1 MKWHRVATLLLV
13 CIAFA
18 YSGSGRAQTQD
29 AALTRAIEQ
38 QVAAVSDTGAS
49 EIGRTAIAWPDLLQD
64 FYQRRQF
71 QPAWPQAEKVAQFMR
86 VLAEIDGDGLDP
98 VDFNQ
103 GTLLA
108 LQKAISEGA
117 ANAQQQAEFD
127 VLLTDS
133 LARVVY
139 QLAFGKV
146 DPTPFVPQWNYART
160 INGLDPVAEFAT
172 LIDAPDVHAALDTIR
187 PAQRLYSGLM
197 RELAHYREIER
208 TGGWAALPSGPSLK
222 PGASDARIPAL
233 RRRAMAEG
241 DLPAETVSQSQVYD
255 EALARAV
262 KRFQARVGLEP
273 DGVVGGS
280 TLTELNVPVAQRID
294 TLRVNLDRGH
304 VLLHDLPQRF
314 VVVNVAGF
322 WAYLFENGEPVWR
335 TRVQVGTP
343 YRRTPIFRSDISY
356 LVFNPTWTVPPGIIA
371 KDILPAAR
379 KDPAAVTRK
388 GLDVIDRNGSRIA
401 PERVDWASFRS
412 GNIPYALVQQPGPD
426 NALGL
431 VKFMFPN
438 AYSVYL
444 HDTPSKSRFEEDARA
459 FSSGCVRV
467 ERPFE
472 LAERLLADPDKWN
485 AESIQRVVATGKI
498 TNVSLARKM
507 PILLTYW
514 TAWVDKDGELN
525 FRRDIYQQDAEWL
538 ARLRKPMV
546 AGPVSPAER

>member
-1 MKWHRVATLLLV
+1 MRLRRVATLWLV
-13 CIAFA
+13 CAACA
-18 YSGSGRAQTQD
+18 YPASGHSQTQD
-29 AALTRAIEQ
+29 AALVPAIEQ
-38 QVAAVSDTGAS
+38 QVATVGDTGAS
-49 EIGRTAIAWPDLLQD
+49 EISRVAIAWPALLQD

-71 QPAWPQAEKVAQFMR
+71 QPAWSQADKVAQYM
-86 VLAEIDGDGLDP
+86 LALDEVRGDGLDP
-98 VDFNQ
+98 ADFNQ
-103 GTLLA
+103 DA
-108 LQKAISEGA
+108 LRELQTAISGGTA
-117 ANAQQQAEFD
+117 SPQQRAEFD

-133 LARVVY
+133 LARLIY

-160 INGLDPVAEFAT
+160 INGVDPVAEFAL

-187 PAQRLYSGLM
+187 PAQRLYRGLM
-197 RELAHYREIER
+197 RELAHYREIEHK
-208 TGGWAALPSGPSLK
+208 GGWAALPSGPSLK

-233 RRRAMAEG
+233 RQRAMAEG
-241 DLPAETVSQSQVYD
+241 DLPAEAASQSPVYD
-255 EALARAV
+255 EALVSAV
-262 KRFQARVGLEP
+262 KRFQVRVGLEP

-314 VVVNVAGF
+314 VVVNIAGF
-322 WAYLFENGEPVWR
+322 WVYLFENGEPVWR
-335 TRVQVGTP
+335 ARVQVGTP

-371 KDILPAAR
+371 NDILPAAR

-388 GLDVIDRNGSRIA
+388 GLDVIDRSGNKIA
-401 PERVDWASFRS
+401 AESVDWSSFRS
-412 GNIPYALVQQPGPD
+412 GNIPYSLVQQPGPD
-426 NALGL
+426 NALGR

-438 AYSVYL
+438 SYSVYL
-444 HDTPSKSRFEEDARA
+444 HDTPSKSRFEADSRA

-472 LAERLLADPDKWN
+472 LAERLLADPGKWN
-485 AESIQRVVATGKI
+485 AESIQRVVAAGKI
-498 TNVSLARKM
+498 TNVSLVQKV

-514 TAWVDKDGELN
+514 TAWVDKDDQLS
-525 FRRDIYQQDAEWL
+525 FRRDIYKQDGEWL

-546 AGPVSPAER
+546 VGRVSPAL